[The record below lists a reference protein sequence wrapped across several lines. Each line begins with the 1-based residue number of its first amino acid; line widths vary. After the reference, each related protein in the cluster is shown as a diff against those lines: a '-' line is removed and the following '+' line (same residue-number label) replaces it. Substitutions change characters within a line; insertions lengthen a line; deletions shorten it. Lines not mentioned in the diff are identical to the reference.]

1 MKKTNF
7 ELNFEEVHRVFG
19 TRSCSWRSISWCF
32 WNPAIFLSILDGLH
46 IEPKLVFRKLR
57 DSVCCSDGC
66 PLTGNFVNCIYFAGW
81 SMRELEEEKG
91 RLQRAKVDEDYMCG
105 EEHIN

>member
-1 MKKTNF
+1 
-7 ELNFEEVHRVFG
+7 
-19 TRSCSWRSISWCF
+19 
-32 WNPAIFLSILDGLH
+32 
-46 IEPKLVFRKLR
+46 
-57 DSVCCSDGC
+57 
-66 PLTGNFVNCIYFAGW
+66 VNCIYFAGW